1 MSSTAANST
10 TSAPRRRGAAKQAT
24 TRREDLAL
32 LRSTQQSGQPLG
44 QSMIGK
50 NLEAPVGRNRD
61 SSEKLLTTLNYLE
74 IKQMMD
80 R

>member
-10 TSAPRRRGAAKQAT
+10 TSAPRRWGAAKQAT

-32 LRSTQQSGQPLG
+32 LRSTQHSGQLLG
-44 QSMIGK
+44 QSMYRK
-50 NLEAPVGRNRD
+50 KLEAPVGRNRD
-61 SSEKLLTTLNYLE
+61 SSKKLLATLNYLE

>member
-1 MSSTAANST
+1 
-10 TSAPRRRGAAKQAT
+10 
-24 TRREDLAL
+24 
-32 LRSTQQSGQPLG
+32 
-44 QSMIGK
+44 MIGK